1 MKTPFKHTPLHTW
14 HHKHEASFVNVA
26 GWECVV
32 NYGNVEHE
40 ARTIKDSV
48 GMRDVTPL
56 AKCLIEGQDSSD
68 HIQNAFA
75 LTQLQGVGTCS
86 VATLRNVAVRLS
98 ILRITA
104 DRYLVTASSDCQKI
118 LYDALAGNLE
128 PGDCVHVTDMTSAYA
143 AFHLIGPK
151 SIEVLKRCASAPL
164 EVMRSRQCLQSP
176 TARVWSLLVRDD
188 VGTLPAWLILVSRD
202 FGEYV
207 WTSILAEGR
216 DFGIGVFGQT
226 AAQLLSA
233 GVFDVAAV

>member
-1 MKTPFKHTPLHTW
+1 VKIPFKHTPLHTW
-14 HHKHEASFVNVA
+14 HHRHEASFFNVA

-40 ARTIKDSV
+40 VRTVKDSV

-56 AKCLIEGQDSSD
+56 AKSLIEGQDSSD
-68 HIQNAFA
+68 HIQSAFA
-75 LTQLQGVGTCS
+75 LTQLQSVGTCTI
-86 VATLRNVAVRLS
+86 ATLRNVAGLVS

-104 DRYLVTASSDCQKI
+104 DRYLVTASSDHQKI
-118 LYDALAGNLE
+118 LYDALIEKVEA
-128 PGDCVHVTDMTSAYA
+128 GDCVHVIDMTSAYA

-151 SIEVLKRCASAPL
+151 SIEVLKRCAAAPL
-164 EVMRSRQCLQSP
+164 EAMRPRQCLQSP
-176 TARVWSLLVRDD
+176 TARVWSLLVRED
-188 VGTLPAWLILVSRD
+188 VGTLPAWLIFVSRD